1 MPSFEEVAENKT
13 AFAKAFAASYKEQDY
28 IRGKVLIQRHG
39 DRYLVQN
46 PPAEP
51 LSEMEFDDIYALP
64 FTREAHPSYEK
75 RDSGAAR
82 SEVLPG
88 FQPGM
93 LWRVRILRDFLSSGR
108 YIQSRSTKS
117 LVEEAEQLAQRK
129 DFKGY
134 IHDVGGPT
142 ANFTRLSCK
151 RQRSGYVRRAAVPV
165 AQALPELNR
174 GSQQIFGE
182 LAGAAQR

>member
-1 MPSFEEVAENKT
+1 MK
-13 AFAKAFAASYKEQDY
+13 
-28 IRGKVLIQRHG
+28 
-39 DRYLVQN
+39 
-46 PPAEP
+46 
-51 LSEMEFDDIYALP
+51 
-64 FTREAHPSYEK
+64 K

-151 RQRSGYVRRAAVPV
+151 KAEERVCAQSG
-165 AQALPELNR
+165 
-174 GSQQIFGE
+174 
-182 LAGAAQR
+182 GACRPSPART